1 MIALKNVSVV
11 LGGQLI
17 LDDINLEINKGDVV
31 AITGSSGSGKTSL
44 AKVLTGNLFHSG
56 TVTYTGFPG
65 NTSVGFVAQE
75 HQFKNLSN
83 TTEFYYQQRFNSSD
97 SDLSLKVSDLLKPD
111 NHWIDALKLREVFER
126 PLLQLSNGE
135 NKRLQLA
142 QKLEEKPDVLIL
154 DNPFLGLDVAGRKI
168 LEEVIA
174 FLVSE
179 GVQIILLT
187 VSSALPHFI
196 THVIALDHGKLV
208 FEGTRE
214 QFLDDTLVSKQTGNI
229 FDFSLLRSLA
239 SSNNVSFEFA
249 VRMESVHIQYGEKTV
264 LDNITWNVRRG
275 ECWSLSGPNGAGKST
290 LLSLITADN
299 PQAYA
304 NEIFLFDRKRGTGES
319 IWDIKKNIG
328 FVSPELHL
336 YFDQGSVCSEVIG
349 SGLFDTIG
357 LFRVL
362 NEDQRSLVDKWIS
375 ILALDSCR
383 HKPLRSMSRGEQRLA
398 LLGRAL
404 IKMPPLLVLDEP
416 CQGLDEF
423 QTASFASLINSVC
436 REFGTTL
443 IYVSHFVHEIPDC
456 VTFFLRLEDGRSVT

>member
-1 MIALKNVSVV
+1 MIEIKDVSVV
-11 LGGQLI
+11 LGGQNI
-17 LDDINLEINKGDVV
+17 LDNINLTINKGEVF

-56 TVTYTGFPG
+56 TLTFHGFSG
-65 NTSVGFVAQE
+65 KVKIGFVSQE

-83 TTEFYYQQRFNSSD
+83 TSEFYYQQRFNSSE
-97 SDLSLKVSDLLKPD
+97 SDQSLKVSDLLKLD
-111 NHWIDALKLREVFER
+111 NHWIDALKLWDVFER

-142 QKLEEKPDVLIL
+142 QKLEERPDILIL

-168 LEEVIA
+168 LEDVITV
-174 FLVSE
+174 LVRE
-179 GVQIILLT
+179 GVHIILLT
-187 VSSALPHFI
+187 VSSMLPRFI
-196 THVIALDHGKLV
+196 THVAVLDHGKII

-214 QFLDDTLVSKQTGNI
+214 RYLSDEIASHSFKDV
-229 FDFSLLRSLA
+229 FDFSLLRSL
-239 SSNNVSFEFA
+239 SSSANSSFEFA
-249 VRMESVHIQYGEKTV
+249 VRMYAVHIQYGEKTV
-264 LDNITWNVRRG
+264 LDNISWDVRRG

-304 NEIFLFDRKRGTGES
+304 NDIFLFDRKRGTGES
-319 IWDIKKNIG
+319 IWDIKRNIG

-336 YFDQGSVCSEVIG
+336 YFDQGSVCSEVIA
-349 SGLFDTIG
+349 SGLFDSIG

-362 NEDQRSLVDKWIS
+362 NDSQQELVNKWIA
-375 ILALDSCR
+375 ILNLGSCR

-423 QTASFASLINSVC
+423 QTASFTSLINSVC
-436 REFGTTL
+436 NEFGTTL
-443 IYVSHFVHEIPDC
+443 IYVSHFVQEIPAC
-456 VTFFLRLEDGRSVT
+456 VTHFLKLENGKSVK